1 MQDNT
6 DGIFRAR
13 PIQKVAA
20 LVIPCLASLPIM
32 VMPFIFGAV
41 IDQVQVDSS
50 NATYAT
56 SAEISMIAL
65 ASLLVSIA
73 LKVLPPRLTA
83 LIGLSLA
90 AIGHFLSIGSTSL
103 EPMIIARAIA
113 GFGEGLCMG
122 MGFATLAQIIGGTRL
137 LAYSSGIVAAASLI
151 SFITVPALQSHLGSS
166 SIFWFMLVVTLIC
179 FPLFIWMPTAKLKQL
194 PNAGGVYALFNIK
207 SFSLFLVA
215 FLASSGSNT
224 LWLYFEQVGHS
235 AGMDLAAIGKLGSF
249 SSIPTLLVPFVANF
263 VFARNKTVVPIAVV
277 CLLSGI
283 ASYFYGAP
291 PSVIAFC
298 SVVVIMSFLYVFL
311 IAYIRMFSAHL
322 DSSGRTTAAVGGAD
336 SLGMVVGPLVAAFT
350 LNLTTGFSSLS
361 SFGLALQSLC
371 VIPCLGFLFYKAS
384 RHTRSVGNA

>member
-1 MQDNT
+1 MQDNA

-215 FLASSGSNT
+215 FLASSG
-224 LWLYFEQVGHS
+224 
-235 AGMDLAAIGKLGSF
+235 
-249 SSIPTLLVPFVANF
+249 
-263 VFARNKTVVPIAVV
+263 
-277 CLLSGI
+277 
-283 ASYFYGAP
+283 
-291 PSVIAFC
+291 
-298 SVVVIMSFLYVFL
+298 
-311 IAYIRMFSAHL
+311 
-322 DSSGRTTAAVGGAD
+322 
-336 SLGMVVGPLVAAFT
+336 
-350 LNLTTGFSSLS
+350 
-361 SFGLALQSLC
+361 
-371 VIPCLGFLFYKAS
+371 
-384 RHTRSVGNA
+384 